1 MSVFDYGV
9 LFDGGSLGNPGRGYG
24 FYRLEKAGA
33 SATIAET
40 FDIEGGEVTNNEAEY
55 LTLIQ
60 ALHRLNDRAK
70 PEARSDKWLMLIGD
84 SQLVLN
90 QIAGKWT
97 VNKPALASL
106 HAAALRLLGE
116 YRGFDAV
123 WWPRADIV
131 RVLGH

>member
-24 FYRLEKAGA
+24 SYRLERSGSSA
-33 SATIAET
+33 SVIET
-40 FDIEGGEVTNNEAEY
+40 FGIEGGIVTNNEAEY

-60 ALHRLNDRAK
+60 ALHRLNDRVK
-70 PEARSDKWLMLIGD
+70 PENRAQQRVMVIGD

-90 QIAGKWT
+90 QISGKWT
-97 VNKPALASL
+97 VNKSALAAL
-106 HAAALRLLGE
+106 CEAVRGLLAA
-116 YRGFDAV
+116 YRGFDVV
-123 WWPRADIV
+123 WWPREEVV